1 MIAMLDI
8 DRRSLAMLV
17 ILIAACILIL
27 AIGLFGFSNIYN
39 RYAKLS
45 AAQSYVAG
53 AGELE
58 SDQQI
63 LMDRYFVLQ
72 RINRELKGDSII
84 VSYNSRVEL
93 VLEKVKLFEL
103 ELKEREYGKESHD
116 GDIRYLPVKFELS
129 GGFDKLLRFI
139 EYIENEIQVMGITRL
154 ELAASGASST
164 DIGMSATINF
174 YRLAR

>member
-1 MIAMLDI
+1 VIARHDL
-8 DRRSLAMLV
+8 DRRSLVAMA
-17 ILIAACILIL
+17 ILIATCVLIL
-27 AIGLFGFSNIYN
+27 VISVFGFSNFYN
-39 RYAKLS
+39 RYIKLS

-58 SDQQI
+58 NEQQA
-63 LMDRYFVLQ
+63 LMDRYFALQ
-72 RINRELKGDSII
+72 RIDRELKGDSII

-103 ELKEREYGKESHD
+103 ELKEIEYGKESHN

-129 GGFDKLLRFI
+129 GGFDKLLLII
-139 EYIENEIQVMGITRL
+139 EYIENEIQVMGIIRL
-154 ELAASGASST
+154 ELTASGASST